1 MYRIMILLF
10 QSTVTLVIQRSK
22 PLILKLRSPN
32 YSWGGI
38 GSAIKPQDD
47 IESTIN
53 SLGDELVAHVTATV
67 NSIRNEIKSARPQ
80 PDEENYE
87 LKMAAYLDLVK
98 CATHIINSVTEAFD
112 ESLTEYRRL
121 IDQFWDHLQNSADSD
136 IHNSVRQFESQT
148 EQIFRNTV
156 TNKIEPLFN
165 AIDSKL
171 NPSEQ

>member
-1 MYRIMILLF
+1 MYHSMILLF

-22 PLILKLRSPN
+22 PLILKLRNPE
-32 YSWGGI
+32 YTWWGN
-38 GSAIKPQDD
+38 AIRPQGN

-53 SLGDELVAHVTATV
+53 TLGDELVANTTATV

-87 LKMAAYLDLVK
+87 LKMAAYLELVK